1 MGIAYGNCGVD
12 IFSRR
17 GAGMNKYSSLNVL
30 NRKNYM
36 TDDVIGDVANI
47 INAKGRNRSQRRRLE
62 KSLGKVETIMAH
74 AQKHLDYKAYEE
86 YQKAVDSNY
95 IHFFACLGMTMIEDY
110 NWKESE
116 DNEHGQIMSLFERVN
131 KKIVKY
137 SNMGYNTEDIVD
149 RLEEVTGIKLIPDAH

>member
-1 MGIAYGNCGVD
+1 
-12 IFSRR
+12 
-17 GAGMNKYSSLNVL
+17 MNKYSSLNVL

-47 INAKGRNRSQRRRLE
+47 INAKGGNRSQRRRLE

-86 YQKAVDSNY
+86 YQKA
-95 IHFFACLGMTMIEDY
+95 CLGMTMIEDY

-116 DNEHGQIMSLFERVN
+116 DNEHGQVMSLFERVN